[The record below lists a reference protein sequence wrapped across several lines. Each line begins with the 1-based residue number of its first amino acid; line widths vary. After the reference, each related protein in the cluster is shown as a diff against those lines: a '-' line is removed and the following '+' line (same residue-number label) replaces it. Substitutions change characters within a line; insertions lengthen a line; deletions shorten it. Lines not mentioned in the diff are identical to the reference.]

1 MCGGG
6 GDTDRG
12 RGKRQEKEP
21 FTRTKVG
28 HRAPSRPGFI
38 LRRPCPL
45 RLLRGQ
51 TNPAIC
57 PLSHSGVAS
66 QAQPPPSA
74 NHRAPCK
81 SPLPFSKQASA
92 SDAIL
97 AAPPPPHSSAL
108 HPRPPPL
115 PPWQLLGDE
124 GSAGRLM
131 HMQIIFLIPP
141 SSPALPLFPRPPR
154 FGPFSTPTR
163 ASFGSPALSERLDV
177 QFSESWYQA
186 AASQKEALPGKGRK
200 ALPLKSS
207 RRSSL
212 RLAEQGRKALK
223 LRLQGLQEGFC
234 TQTDSEMPFSSETP
248 D

>member
-163 ASFGSPALSERLDV
+163 ASFGSPRLVRAPGCAVLRVLVPGSCFPEGGLTGEREEGITLEILSKV
-177 QFSESWYQA
+177 KF
-186 AASQKEALPGKGRK
+186 
-200 ALPLKSS
+200 
-207 RRSSL
+207 
-212 RLAEQGRKALK
+212 
-223 LRLQGLQEGFC
+223 
-234 TQTDSEMPFSSETP
+234 ETC
-248 D
+248 